1 MKLYIVEHHRDNRWR
16 KDKVEYRLYTSLRAA
31 RSATTTAMKPATT
44 YHSGHTSGAVLYE
57 LDLEDLN
64 EIERRGTLFEH
75 VDGQEKLF

>member
-16 KDKVEYRLYTSLRAA
+16 KDEIEYRLYTSLRAA
-31 RSATTTAMKPATT
+31 KSAATLAMKPDS
-44 YHSGHTSGAVLYE
+44 HRGGHTSGAVLYE